1 MRARAASPFPE
12 PFMQYKETQ
21 MNTRGF
27 SLVREERLS
36 EVSGT
41 VKLWR
46 HDATG
51 AELLSIVNNDENKC
65 FGATF
70 RTPPKDSTGVAHIL
84 EHSVLCGSEK
94 YPVKEP
100 FVELL
105 KGSLQTFLNAFTFP
119 DKTCYPVA
127 SANLQDFYNLVD
139 VYLDAVFFP
148 RIDENCFQQEG
159 WHIEADSPAGP
170 LRYKGV
176 VFNEMKGV
184 YSSPDSVLA
193 EHSQQSLFPDM
204 TYGLDSGGN
213 PEVIPQLT
221 YKAFK
226 SFHESHYHPS
236 NTRFFFWG
244 DDPEEQRFALLEPY
258 LSCFTAR
265 ETDSAVPLQPRLDV
279 PRQLEFP
286 YASGEDGDKG
296 HVTLNW
302 LTCETADTG
311 ELLVLEMLEHI
322 LLGLP
327 GSPLRKALIES
338 GLGEDLTGGG
348 LETDLR
354 QTFFSVGLR
363 SITPGTAE
371 DVEMLIMETLAELA
385 ENGIPAAAVEAAVN
399 SVEFD
404 LRENNSGRFPRGLAA
419 MIRSLATWLYDGD
432 PIAPLAWEKPLAAL
446 KARLASGE
454 KVFEGAIKRWF
465 LDNEHRS
472 TVILTPDSGLAAE
485 RSRQAPA
492 HLRRPFRRR
501 PQGNRGLHRSPAR
514 QPAGPGQPRSPRRH
528 PEPDPRGSAPRKRD
542 PAQGRRQGGRSGHP
556 RP

>member
-1 MRARAASPFPE
+1 
-12 PFMQYKETQ
+12 
-21 MNTRGF
+21 
-27 SLVREERLS
+27 
-36 EVSGT
+36 
-41 VKLWR
+41 
-46 HDATG
+46 
-51 AELLSIVNNDENKC
+51 
-65 FGATF
+65 
-70 RTPPKDSTGVAHIL
+70 
-84 EHSVLCGSEK
+84 
-94 YPVKEP
+94 
-100 FVELL
+100 
-105 KGSLQTFLNAFTFP
+105 
-119 DKTCYPVA
+119 
-127 SANLQDFYNLVD
+127 
-139 VYLDAVFFP
+139 
-148 RIDENCFQQEG
+148 
-159 WHIEADSPAGP
+159 
-170 LRYKGV
+170 
-176 VFNEMKGV
+176 
-184 YSSPDSVLA
+184 
-193 EHSQQSLFPDM
+193 M

-258 LSCFTAR
+258 LSRFTAR

-485 RSRQAPA
+485 REAAEAAKLQRIYDALSDEDHKEIVACTEALRASQQAPDSPEALAAIPSLTLADLPRENVILPKEEGKAGDLAILA
-492 HLRRPFRRR
+492 HDIDTSGILYAEILFPLDAVPTELLPLVPLMGRSLTEMGTSKRDFVELGTLLASKTGGKMARALTEQAAWTPRPSSPPCAAPGCPSPSSASAARPRRTR
-501 PQGNRGLHRSPAR
+501 PTTCSRSWPKSSPTPTSTTRSVSPRWCWRNAPASSSRSSPPGTARSSPACAR
-514 QPAGPGQPRSPRRH
+514 PTALP
-528 PEPDPRGSAPRKRD
+528 
-542 PAQGRRQGGRSGHP
+542 GRSAKPSAASPTLKPSGP
-556 RP
+556 CPSAWSATGTACARISKSCAASS

>member
-258 LSCFTAR
+258 LSRFTAR

-404 LRENNSGRFPRGLAA
+404 LARKQFGPVPARPR
-419 MIRSLATWLYDGD
+419 RHD
-432 PIAPLAWEKPLAAL
+432 PQPRHVAV
-446 KARLASGE
+446 R
-454 KVFEGAIKRWF
+454 
-465 LDNEHRS
+465 
-472 TVILTPDSGLAAE
+472 
-485 RSRQAPA
+485 
-492 HLRRPFRRR
+492 RRPHRPAGLGEAPRR
-501 PQGNRGLHRSPAR
+501 PQGPPRFRRKGL
-514 QPAGPGQPRSPRRH
+514 
-528 PEPDPRGSAPRKRD
+528 
-542 PAQGRRQGGRSGHP
+542 
-556 RP
+556 

>member
-258 LSCFTAR
+258 LSRFTAR

-286 YASGEDGDKG
+286 YASGEDGDRACDPQ
-296 HVTLNW
+296 L
-302 LTCETADTG
+302 ADVRNRRHG
-311 ELLVLEMLEHI
+311 
-322 LLGLP
+322 
-327 GSPLRKALIES
+327 R
-338 GLGEDLTGGG
+338 
-348 LETDLR
+348 
-354 QTFFSVGLR
+354 
-363 SITPGTAE
+363 TPRAGNAG
-371 DVEMLIMETLAELA
+371 AHPPR
-385 ENGIPAAAVEAAVN
+385 PA
-399 SVEFD
+399 
-404 LRENNSGRFPRGLAA
+404 RF
-419 MIRSLATWLYDGD
+419 
-432 PIAPLAWEKPLAAL
+432 
-446 KARLASGE
+446 
-454 KVFEGAIKRWF
+454 
-465 LDNEHRS
+465 
-472 TVILTPDSGLAAE
+472 
-485 RSRQAPA
+485 APA
-492 HLRRPFRRR
+492 QGADRIRPRRR
-501 PQGNRGLHRSPAR
+501 PHR
-514 QPAGPGQPRSPRRH
+514 RR
-528 PEPDPRGSAPRKRD
+528 P
-542 PAQGRRQGGRSGHP
+542 
-556 RP
+556 